1 MKDIMKLAEAL
12 SIRAE
17 LQKKTEQLEQRL
29 KSVVKIQ
36 EGDTPEESPADLL
49 AELYQATAQLEK
61 LLYRIN
67 LTNLYTVRDG
77 EPITAMIAR
86 KDVLTLEINVLRNV
100 LKAATEPESRY
111 SRSEINYVK
120 TVDTAKLRKKIDTL
134 SAELRKTDL
143 KIQETNWTADLMNAD
158 SQDVERKTV

>member
-1 MKDIMKLAEAL
+1 MKLAEAL

-67 LTNLYTVRDG
+67 LTNLYTVRD
-77 EPITAMIAR
+77 ENR
-86 KDVLTLEINVLRNV
+86 
-100 LKAATEPESRY
+100 
-111 SRSEINYVK
+111 
-120 TVDTAKLRKKIDTL
+120 
-134 SAELRKTDL
+134 
-143 KIQETNWTADLMNAD
+143 
-158 SQDVERKTV
+158 

>member
-1 MKDIMKLAEAL
+1 MKLAEAL

-17 LQKKTEQLEQRL
+17 LQKKTEQVEQRL

-36 EGDTPEESPADLL
+36 EGDTPEESPVDLL
-49 AELYQATAQLEK
+49 SELYQAAAQLEK

-67 LTNLYTVRDG
+67 LTNLRTVRDG
-77 EPITAMIAR
+77 ETITAMIAR

-111 SRSEINYVK
+111 SRNEIKYVK
-120 TVDTAKLRKKIDTL
+120 TIDTAKLRKKIDTF

-143 KIQETNWTADLMNAD
+143 KIQETNWTADLMD
-158 SQDVERKTV
+158 TD

>member
-1 MKDIMKLAEAL
+1 MKLAEAL

-36 EGDTPEESPADLL
+36 EGDTPEESPTDLL
-49 AELYQATAQLEK
+49 SELYQATAQLEK

-67 LTNLYTVRDG
+67 LTNLHTVRAG
-77 EPITAMIAR
+77 EPITAMIAK
-86 KDVLTLEINVLRNV
+86 KDVLILEINVLRNV

-111 SRSEINYVK
+111 SRSEIKYVK
-120 TVDTAKLRKKIDTL
+120 TIDTAKLRKKIDTL
-134 SAELRKTDL
+134 SAEFRKTDL
-143 KIQETNWTADLMNAD
+143 KIQETNWTVDLMDTGTQDIEHKAD
-158 SQDVERKTV
+158 

>member
-1 MKDIMKLAEAL
+1 MKLAEAL

-17 LQKKTEQLEQRL
+17 LQKKTEQVEQRL

-36 EGDTPEESPADLL
+36 EGDTPEESPVDLL
-49 AELYQATAQLEK
+49 SELYQAAAQLEK

-67 LTNLYTVRDG
+67 LTNLRTVRDG
-77 EPITAMIAR
+77 ETITAMIAR
-86 KDVLTLEINVLRNV
+86 KDVLTLEIKVLRNV

-111 SRSEINYVK
+111 SRNEIKYVK
-120 TVDTAKLRKKIDTL
+120 TIDTAKLRKKIDAM

-143 KIQETNWTADLMNAD
+143 KIQETNWTADLMD
-158 SQDVERKTV
+158 TDIQDIGSRGD

>member
-1 MKDIMKLAEAL
+1 MKLAEAL

-36 EGDTPEESPADLL
+36 EGDIPEESPADLL

-67 LTNLYTVRDG
+67 LTNLYTVMDG

-111 SRSEINYVK
+111 SRSEIKYVK
-120 TVDTAKLRKKIDTL
+120 TIDTEKQKKKIDTL

-143 KIQETNWTADLMNAD
+143 KIQETNWTADLMDTD
-158 SQDVERKTV
+158 SQDIERKTV

>member
-1 MKDIMKLAEAL
+1 MKLAEAL

-17 LQKKTEQLEQRL
+17 LQKKTEQVEQRL

-36 EGDTPEESPADLL
+36 EGDTPEESPVDLL
-49 AELYQATAQLEK
+49 SELYQAAAQLEK

-67 LTNLYTVRDG
+67 ITNLRTVRGG
-77 EPITAMIAR
+77 ETITAMIAR

-100 LKAATEPESRY
+100 LKAAAEPESRY
-111 SRSEINYVK
+111 SRNEIKYVK
-120 TVDTAKLRKKIDTL
+120 TIDTAKLRKKIDTL

-143 KIQETNWTADLMNAD
+143 KIQETNWTADLMDAD
-158 SQDVERKTV
+158 

>member
-1 MKDIMKLAEAL
+1 MKLAEAL

-36 EGDTPEESPADLL
+36 EGDIPEESPADLL

-67 LTNLYTVRDG
+67 LTNLYTVMDG

-86 KDVLTLEINVLRNV
+86 KDVLTLEI
-100 LKAATEPESRY
+100 K
-111 SRSEINYVK
+111 YVK
-120 TVDTAKLRKKIDTL
+120 TIDTAKLRKKIDTL

-143 KIQETNWTADLMNAD
+143 KIQETNWTADLMDTD
-158 SQDVERKTV
+158 SQDIERKTV

>member
-1 MKDIMKLAEAL
+1 MKLAEAL

-17 LQKKTEQLEQRL
+17 LQKKTEQVEQRL

-36 EGDTPEESPADLL
+36 EGDTPEESPVDLL
-49 AELYQATAQLEK
+49 SELYQAAAQLEK

-67 LTNLYTVRDG
+67 LTNLRTVRDG
-77 EPITAMIAR
+77 ETITAMIAR
-86 KDVLTLEINVLRNV
+86 KDVLTLEIKVLRNV

-111 SRSEINYVK
+111 SRNEIKYVK
-120 TVDTAKLRKKIDTL
+120 TIDTAKLRKKIDNL

-143 KIQETNWTADLMNAD
+143 KIQETNWTADLMETD
-158 SQDVERKTV
+158 

>member
-1 MKDIMKLAEAL
+1 MKLAEAL

-36 EGDTPEESPADLL
+36 EGDIPEESPADLL

-67 LTNLYTVRDG
+67 LTNLYTVMDG

-111 SRSEINYVK
+111 SRSEIKYVK
-120 TVDTAKLRKKIDTL
+120 TIDTAKLRKKIDTL

-143 KIQETNWTADLMNAD
+143 KIQETNWTADLMDTD
-158 SQDVERKTV
+158 SQDIERKTV

>member
-1 MKDIMKLAEAL
+1 MKLAEAL

-17 LQKKTEQLEQRL
+17 LQKKAEQLEQRL

-36 EGDTPEESPADLL
+36 EGDTPGESPTDLL
-49 AELYQATAQLEK
+49 SELHQVTAQLEK

-67 LTNLYTVRDG
+67 LTNLRTVRDG

-86 KDVLTLEINVLRNV
+86 KDALTLEINVLRNV
-100 LKAATEPESRY
+100 LKTATGPESRY
-111 SRSEINYVK
+111 SRSEIKYVK
-120 TVDTAKLRKKIDTL
+120 TIDTAKLRKKIDTL

-143 KIQETNWTADLMNAD
+143 KIQETNWTADLINAD
-158 SQDVERKTV
+158 SEGKTD

>member
-1 MKDIMKLAEAL
+1 MKLAEAL

-17 LQKKTEQLEQRL
+17 LQKKTEQVEQRL

-36 EGDTPEESPADLL
+36 EGDTPEESPVDLL
-49 AELYQATAQLEK
+49 SELYQAAAQLEK

-67 LTNLYTVRDG
+67 ITNLRTVRDG
-77 EPITAMIAR
+77 ETITAMIAR

-100 LKAATEPESRY
+100 LKAAAEPESRY
-111 SRSEINYVK
+111 SRNEIKYVK
-120 TVDTAKLRKKIDTL
+120 TIDTAKLRKKIDNL

-143 KIQETNWTADLMNAD
+143 KIQETNWTADLMDAD
-158 SQDVERKTV
+158 

>member
-1 MKDIMKLAEAL
+1 MKLAEAL

-36 EGDTPEESPADLL
+36 EGDIPEESPADLL
-49 AELYQATAQLEK
+49 AELYQATAHLEK
-61 LLYRIN
+61 LLYQIN
-67 LTNLYTVRDG
+67 LTNLYTVMDG

-111 SRSEINYVK
+111 SRSEIKYVK
-120 TVDTAKLRKKIDTL
+120 TIDTAKLRKKIDTL

-143 KIQETNWTADLMNAD
+143 KIQETNWTADLMDTD
-158 SQDVERKTV
+158 SQDIERKTV

>member
-1 MKDIMKLAEAL
+1 MKLAEAL

-36 EGDTPEESPADLL
+36 EGDIPEESPVDLL
-49 AELYQATAQLEK
+49 SELYQAAAQLEK

-67 LTNLYTVRDG
+67 LTNLRTVRDG
-77 EPITAMIAR
+77 ETITAMIAR
-86 KDVLTLEINVLRNV
+86 KDVLTLEIKVLRNV

-111 SRSEINYVK
+111 SRNEIKYVK
-120 TVDTAKLRKKIDTL
+120 TIDTAKLRKKIDTL

-143 KIQETNWTADLMNAD
+143 KIQETNWTADLMETD
-158 SQDVERKTV
+158 

>member
-1 MKDIMKLAEAL
+1 MKLAEAL

-67 LTNLYTVRDG
+67 LTNLYTVMDG

-111 SRSEINYVK
+111 SRSEIKYVK
-120 TVDTAKLRKKIDTL
+120 TIDTAKLRKKIDTL

>member
-1 MKDIMKLAEAL
+1 
-12 SIRAE
+12 
-17 LQKKTEQLEQRL
+17 
-29 KSVVKIQ
+29 
-36 EGDTPEESPADLL
+36 
-49 AELYQATAQLEK
+49 
-61 LLYRIN
+61 
-67 LTNLYTVRDG
+67 
-77 EPITAMIAR
+77 MIAR

-111 SRSEINYVK
+111 SRSEIKYVK

-158 SQDVERKTV
+158 SQDIERKTV

>member
-1 MKDIMKLAEAL
+1 MKLAEAL

-17 LQKKTEQLEQRL
+17 LQKKTEQVEQRL

-36 EGDTPEESPADLL
+36 EGDTPEESPVDLL
-49 AELYQATAQLEK
+49 SELYQAAAQLEK

-67 LTNLYTVRDG
+67 ITNLRTVRGG
-77 EPITAMIAR
+77 ETITAMIAR

-111 SRSEINYVK
+111 SRNEIKYVK
-120 TVDTAKLRKKIDTL
+120 TIDTAKLRKKIDTL

-143 KIQETNWTADLMNAD
+143 KIQETNWTADLMDAD
-158 SQDVERKTV
+158 

>member
-1 MKDIMKLAEAL
+1 MKLAEAL

-36 EGDTPEESPADLL
+36 EGDIPEESPADLL

-67 LTNLYTVRDG
+67 LTNLYTVMDG

-86 KDVLTLEINVLRNV
+86 KDVLTLEINVLRSV

-111 SRSEINYVK
+111 SRSEIKYVK

-143 KIQETNWTADLMNAD
+143 KIQETNWTADLMDTD
-158 SQDVERKTV
+158 SQDIERKTV

>member
-1 MKDIMKLAEAL
+1 MKLAEAL

-36 EGDTPEESPADLL
+36 EGDIPEESPADLL

-67 LTNLYTVRDG
+67 LTNLYTVMDG

-111 SRSEINYVK
+111 SRSEIKYVK
-120 TVDTAKLRKKIDTL
+120 TINTAKLRKKIDTL

-143 KIQETNWTADLMNAD
+143 KIQETNWTADLMDTD
-158 SQDVERKTV
+158 SQDIERKTV

>member
-1 MKDIMKLAEAL
+1 MKLAEAL

-36 EGDTPEESPADLL
+36 EGDIPEESPADLL

-67 LTNLYTVRDG
+67 LTNLYTVMDG

-111 SRSEINYVK
+111 SRSEIKYVK
-120 TVDTAKLRKKIDTL
+120 TIDTAKLRKKIDTL

-158 SQDVERKTV
+158 SQDIERKTV

>member
-1 MKDIMKLAEAL
+1 MKLAEAL

-67 LTNLYTVRDG
+67 LTNLYTVMDG

-111 SRSEINYVK
+111 SRSEIKYVK
-120 TVDTAKLRKKIDTL
+120 TIDTAKLRKKIDTL

-143 KIQETNWTADLMNAD
+143 KIQETNWTADLMNTD
-158 SQDVERKTV
+158 SQDIERKTV

>member
-1 MKDIMKLAEAL
+1 MKLAEAL

-17 LQKKTEQLEQRL
+17 LQKKAEQLEQRL

-36 EGDTPEESPADLL
+36 EGDTPEESPTDLL
-49 AELYQATAQLEK
+49 SELYQAAAQLDK

-67 LTNLYTVRDG
+67 LTNLHTVRDG
-77 EPITAMIAR
+77 ESITAMIAR
-86 KDVLTLEINVLRNV
+86 KDALTLEINVLRNV

-111 SRSEINYVK
+111 SRNEIKYVK
-120 TVDTAKLRKKIDTL
+120 TIDTAKLRKKIDNL

-143 KIQETNWTADLMNAD
+143 KIQETNWTADLMD
-158 SQDVERKTV
+158 TDIQDIGSRGD

>member
-1 MKDIMKLAEAL
+1 MKLAEAL

-67 LTNLYTVRDG
+67 LTNLYTVMDG

-111 SRSEINYVK
+111 SRSEIKYVK
-120 TVDTAKLRKKIDTL
+120 TINTAKLRKKIDTL

-143 KIQETNWTADLMNAD
+143 KIQETNWTADLMDTD
-158 SQDVERKTV
+158 SQDIERKTV

>member
-1 MKDIMKLAEAL
+1 MKLAEAL
-12 SIRAE
+12 SVRAE

-49 AELYQATAQLEK
+49 SELHQATTQLEK
-61 LLYRIN
+61 LFYRIN
-67 LTNLYTVRDG
+67 LTNLRTVRDG

-100 LKAATEPESRY
+100 LKAAAEPENRY
-111 SRSEINYVK
+111 SRNEIKYVK
-120 TVDTAKLRKKIDTL
+120 TVDTAKLRKKIDTM

-143 KIQETNWTADLMNAD
+143 KIQETNWTADLMETD
-158 SQDVERKTV
+158 SQCIESKTD

>member
-1 MKDIMKLAEAL
+1 MKLAEAL

-17 LQKKTEQLEQRL
+17 LQKKTEQVEQRL

-36 EGDTPEESPADLL
+36 EGDTPEESPVDLL
-49 AELYQATAQLEK
+49 SELYQAAAQLEK

-67 LTNLYTVRDG
+67 LTNLRTVRDG
-77 EPITAMIAR
+77 ETITAMIAR

-111 SRSEINYVK
+111 SRNEIKYVK
-120 TVDTAKLRKKIDTL
+120 TIDTAKLRKKIDTL

-143 KIQETNWTADLMNAD
+143 KIQETNWTADLMD
-158 SQDVERKTV
+158 TD

>member
-1 MKDIMKLAEAL
+1 MKLAEAL

-36 EGDTPEESPADLL
+36 EGNIPEESPADLL

-67 LTNLYTVRDG
+67 LTNLYTVMDG

-111 SRSEINYVK
+111 SRSEIKYVK
-120 TVDTAKLRKKIDTL
+120 TIDTAKLRKKIDTL

-143 KIQETNWTADLMNAD
+143 KIQETNWTADLMDTD
-158 SQDVERKTV
+158 SQDIERKTV

>member
-1 MKDIMKLAEAL
+1 MKLAEAL

-67 LTNLYTVRDG
+67 LTNLYTVMDG

-111 SRSEINYVK
+111 SRSEIKYVK
-120 TVDTAKLRKKIDTL
+120 TIDTAKLRKKIDTL

-143 KIQETNWTADLMNAD
+143 KIQETNWTADLMDTD
-158 SQDVERKTV
+158 SQDIERKTV

>member
-36 EGDTPEESPADLL
+36 EGDIPEESPADLL

-67 LTNLYTVRDG
+67 LTNLYTVMDG

-111 SRSEINYVK
+111 SRSEIKYVK
-120 TVDTAKLRKKIDTL
+120 TIDTAKLRKKIDTL

>member
-1 MKDIMKLAEAL
+1 MKLAEAL

-17 LQKKTEQLEQRL
+17 LQKKTEQVEQRL

-36 EGDTPEESPADLL
+36 EGDTPEESPVDLL
-49 AELYQATAQLEK
+49 SELYQAAAQLEK

-67 LTNLYTVRDG
+67 ITNLRTVRDG
-77 EPITAMIAR
+77 ETITAMIAR

-111 SRSEINYVK
+111 SRNEIKYVK
-120 TVDTAKLRKKIDTL
+120 TIDTAKLRKKIDNL

-143 KIQETNWTADLMNAD
+143 KIQETNWTADLMDAD
-158 SQDVERKTV
+158 